1 MLYYFH
7 ISALLYNIEG
17 DLCKLLF
24 TISDNLYVYVTGFA
38 KGVFHVHIMPI
49 LINHN
54 FRIEMAI
61 GLKFG
66 Q

>member
-24 TISDNLYVYVTGFA
+24 TISDNLY
-38 KGVFHVHIMPI
+38 M
-49 LINHN
+49 
-54 FRIEMAI
+54 
-61 GLKFG
+61 
-66 Q
+66 

>member
-17 DLCKLLF
+17 GLCKLLF
-24 TISDNLYVYVTGFA
+24 TISICNRICE
-38 KGVFHVHIMPI
+38 KGSSMYIIMPI
-49 LINHN
+49 LINYN
-54 FRIEMAI
+54 FRIEIAI